1 MDVFMKI
8 KSQFQPK
15 KYLKSPHLQTILTQ
29 YLAKSPLPDLQ
40 HEIFELSDG
49 DFVEFYFSGDMSKGL
64 VIILHGILGALDSH
78 YAAITFEA
86 LAELGLGGVFISARG
101 AGEKLNR
108 TPRFFNAADTRDVQ
122 EIILHLRERFPNVPL
137 FAIGYSLGGVILT
150 KWLGEY
156 VSDNPLKAAMAV
168 SIPFDLRFSVEHFS
182 YYPAKL
188 YSDYMIRTIRRKMLQ
203 KFSYHEGVIDLEAL
217 KQVHTFLELDN
228 LITAPVNGYKDAH
241 DYYQKGSPKYY
252 LKHIQ
257 TPLLIVHAED
267 DPFSL
272 PETIPTEEAL
282 SEFVTLE
289 ISEHGGHLGFISEIK
304 LGKPSYWLVNRIKEY
319 LGGFFKNL

>member
-1 MDVFMKI
+1 MKI
-8 KSQFQPK
+8 KSQFEPK

-29 YLAKSPLPDLQ
+29 YLVKSPLPDLQ

-49 DFVEFYFSGDMSKGL
+49 DFVEFYFAGDVSKGL

-78 YAAITFEA
+78 YAAISFEA
-86 LAELGLGGVFISARG
+86 LASLGLGGVFVSARG

-108 TPRFFNAADTRDVQ
+108 TPRFFNAADTKDLQ
-122 EIILHLRERFPNVPL
+122 EIILHLRQRFPNVPL

-156 VSDNPLKAAMAV
+156 TADNPLKAAMAV
-168 SIPFDLRFSVEHFS
+168 SIPFDLKFSVEHFS
-182 YYPAKL
+182 RYPGKL

-203 KFSYHEGVIDLEAL
+203 KFSCHDGLVDLQAL
-217 KQVHTFLELDN
+217 KQVRTFPEFDN
-228 LITAPVNGYKDAH
+228 LVTAPINGYTDAH

-252 LKHIQ
+252 LKSIQ
-257 TPLLIVHAED
+257 TPLLIVHAKD
-267 DPFSL
+267 DPFSSS
-272 PETIPTEEAL
+272 EAIPAEEEL

-289 ISEHGGHLGFISEIK
+289 VSEHGGHLGFISEIK
-304 LGKPSYWLVNRIKEY
+304 QGKPDYWLVYRIKEY
-319 LGGFFKNL
+319 LGDFFL